1 MSDDVEQQLRIRL
14 MQADISNKVADTDY
28 KRELTRWEPGK
39 AMSVAFGAGVAVTTA
54 LFGALA
60 WLFAHVHG

>member
-1 MSDDVEQQLRIRL
+1 MSD
-14 MQADISNKVADTDY
+14 NKR
-28 KRELTRWEPGK
+28 KLTQGEPWK

-60 WLFAHVHG
+60 WLFAHLHGS

>member
-1 MSDDVEQQLRIRL
+1 